1 MTKLFVQMLLSVIV
15 GVSAALSISPKV
27 QADLKEN
34 LLQASASLQETAKV
48 AIENAKIKT
57 TVSLKTD
64 VKLSPDSNEQ
74 VELKL
79 KNNVNAKLSND
90 NLLSGSSV
98 DNTINHELRT
108 DLEPETSSLNIELK
122 EKGNSAFDL
131 DLGSGK

>member
-1 MTKLFVQMLLSVIV
+1 
-15 GVSAALSISPKV
+15 
-27 QADLKEN
+27 
-34 LLQASASLQETAKV
+34 
-48 AIENAKIKT
+48 
-57 TVSLKTD
+57 
-64 VKLSPDSNEQ
+64 
-74 VELKL
+74 L